1 MAQDESDRRDNSQI
15 MHSIG
20 QLTGAVQAMHQG
32 LTARIEDI
40 KADIRRMELAQ
51 SERMDRIEDS
61 LGQRIDNLETSV
73 GKRIDSL
80 GTRVTNLEAEDK
92 RLIEKTAK
100 LSALGGGVGGALAAA
115 AVELIKR
122 I

>member
-40 KADIRRMELAQ
+40 KSDIRRMELAQ

-80 GTRVTNLEAEDK
+80 GTRVSNLESEDK

-122 I
+122 M